1 MGKQAAKKGGRDS
14 GQGGKGGA
22 NKNNKTVD
30 AAALGLG
37 GTPPPLANTSL
48 VQPMATPPSAVPGM
62 DPNMMSMLAM
72 AQAFNG
78 GQQQGQTMNVAFSQ
92 AQLLQ
97 VMQAVQANN
106 AAQKAAEEAAS
117 KKALADEVAKAVAGK
132 DERIAAL
139 ERENAKKKARKAADD
154 EDEDE
159 DDEEVDEED
168 EEPQPLT
175 KNQQKRARR
184 KKLLADSVT
193 SKQTLQAQL
202 AAARAEAELA
212 QHKASLLESTVSNLK
227 SEAGE
232 GEGTAD
238 MLVLDLK
245 LT

>member
-37 GTPPPLANTSL
+37 GTPPTPLANTSL
-48 VQPMATPPSAVPGM
+48 LQPMANPSGVAPGL

-117 KKALADEVAKAVAGK
+117 KKTLEDAVAAATTEK
-132 DERIAAL
+132 DARIAAL
-139 ERENAKKKARKAADD
+139 EGKKKKARTAADD
-154 EDEDE
+154 EN
-159 DDEEVDEED
+159 DEESDEEADEED
-168 EEPQPLT
+168 EEPLKLT
-175 KNQQKRARR
+175 KTQQKRARR
-184 KKLLADSVT
+184 KKVLADSVS

-202 AAARAEAELA
+202 ATARAEAELA
-212 QHKASLLESTVSNLK
+212 
-227 SEAGE
+227 
-232 GEGTAD
+232 
-238 MLVLDLK
+238 
-245 LT
+245 